1 MTEFSV
7 TITIPQYL
15 YDRARLLAEQQALPV
30 EQILVHQLE
39 TTLVELPALS
49 ADEQAELEA
58 LTHLSDEAL
67 WTIAR
72 EQMQSET
79 QQQMQLLMERNNL
92 GIISTHERD
101 ELSRLVD
108 LGQRLILRKAKAVV
122 LLTKRGHSIDLN
134 NGA

>member
-101 ELSRLVD
+101 ELNRLVD

>member
-92 GIISTHERD
+92 GIISTRERD

>member
-67 WTIAR
+67 WAIAR
-72 EQMQSET
+72 EQMQSEAH
-79 QQQMQLLMERNNL
+79 QQMQSLMELNNL
-92 GIISTHERD
+92 GTISTHERD
-101 ELSRLVD
+101 ELIRLVD
-108 LGQRLILRKAKAVV
+108 LGQRLILRKAKAAV
-122 LLTKRGHSIDLN
+122 LLTKRGYSIDLN
-134 NGA
+134 NDA

>member
-101 ELSRLVD
+101 ELNRLVD
-108 LGQRLILRKAKAVV
+108 LGQRLILRKEIGRAHV
-122 LLTKRGHSIDLN
+122 
-134 NGA
+134 